1 MNLRMDRPD
10 YPRYAPLWLGFH
22 SLLGLNNMLIA
33 SAVISGANSHYSRAP
48 WVSRESVKRK

>member
-1 MNLRMDRPD
+1 MNLRMDRLD

-33 SAVISGANSHYSRAP
+33 SAVI
-48 WVSRESVKRK
+48 